1 MLTYPEPVLN
11 ACATSSFPTEAE
23 FDEML
28 AAQNEEMRSL
38 GFQIKRLKHP
48 QDKKVYIG
56 FVNTV
61 SVSKPVAGHRKL
73 IVACLRKPA
82 TAACICMG
90 RRGSSGGRQCHS
102 HRVSVRRLCC
112 CQQPLQAAAAN
123 PHRTIMCAVIAAG

>member
-1 MLTYPEPVLN
+1 
-11 ACATSSFPTEAE
+11 
-23 FDEML
+23 ML

-38 GFQIKRLKHP
+38 GFQLKRLKHP

-82 TAACICMG
+82 TAACICIW
-90 RRGSSGGRQCHS
+90 SGE
-102 HRVSVRRLCC
+102 
-112 CQQPLQAAAAN
+112 AAA
-123 PHRTIMCAVIAAG
+123 VAGNAKAIT